1 MGYKFLEIEI
11 NVGPSSY
18 VEITLGDNHEQ
29 ELSLSLE
36 TWKDLYERWI
46 FTRCFEITNTKTI
59 LLGVQISFRQKT
71 APLI

>member
-1 MGYKFLEIEI
+1 MFSNITYVQHVEYCTVFNKRYDLTVMGYKFLEIEI

-36 TWKDLYERWI
+36 T
-46 FTRCFEITNTKTI
+46 
-59 LLGVQISFRQKT
+59 
-71 APLI
+71 

>member
-29 ELSLSLE
+29 ELSC
-36 TWKDLYERWI
+36 ER
-46 FTRCFEITNTKTI
+46 
-59 LLGVQISFRQKT
+59 ISMSDEYLQDASK
-71 APLI
+71 